1 MTKLRLLLAMALA
14 AGFAC
19 IRPAWAQDWPNRP
32 VTLVVAFPAG
42 GSDDILGRI
51 IAARLSEILRQPVNV
66 ENIGGA
72 GGMQLARRAWQ
83 RPPPMVIGSRSAP
96 PPPMP

>member
-72 GGMQLARRAWQ
+72 GGMTGTSRVAKAA
-83 RPPPMVIGSRSAP
+83 PMVIGSRSAP